1 MKDGHPQEPGRRLN
15 RLRGRGKAA
24 AGAVG
29 SDGIVFAPPLL
40 DQHGRQLA
48 RIGANLNQIARWAN
62 IFKANTE
69 AVEVVAHLVAI
80 ERALAAL
87 APGGRVTGGSRV
99 DGRRDLFKMTVRPDS
114 DGDVTITLPAGRE
127 CGVSGAICTKGEN
140 RRQLTNSPSPTVR
153 GPSGSLPAHAP
164 MEEDL
169 AARACSALA
178 GGDGRGVVGGRRSRQ
193 GPARRPRQFGH
204 ENGRYD
210 LGLGLRGRHRRPAE

>member
-29 SDGIVFAPPLL
+29 SDGIVLAPPLL

-140 RRQLTNSPSPTVR
+140 RRQVDQQPVPD
-153 GPSGSLPAHAP
+153 GPRSVGEFAGPCPHGGRLGR
-164 MEEDL
+164 
-169 AARACSALA
+169 ARLLGA
-178 GGDGRGVVGGRRSRQ
+178 GRRRRPDRVVGGRGVVGGRRSRQ
-193 GPARRPRQFGH
+193 GPARRPRQFGQR
-204 ENGRYD
+204 ERKV
-210 LGLGLRGRHRRPAE
+210 